1 MHPLVDN
8 LETLTTNELEAKIT
22 DLTKKYFLTRNAE
35 IQIQILNILD
45 SYKNELDT
53 RRRAEWK
60 KVQEN
65 RDKGL
70 DKLIKID

>member
-35 IQIQILNILD
+35 LQIQILNILD